1 LPEGTPILLL
11 APLIDARK
19 GEHAHVIEQLRG
31 QGFVRARI
39 DGIVAELETPP
50 KLDPKK
56 KHTIEAVVDR
66 LKVRADV
73 GQRLAESFETALRL
87 SDGVARVAFMDEAR
101 SKKEAAR
108 EELVFSDK
116 FACPICGYSLS
127 ELEPRLFS
135 FN

>member
-1 LPEGTPILLL
+1 
-11 APLIDARK
+11 
-19 GEHAHVIEQLRG
+19 GEHAHVIEKLRG

-66 LKVRADV
+66 LKVRSDV
-73 GQRLAESFETALRL
+73 GQRLAESFENALRL
-87 SDGVARVAFMDEAR
+87 PDGGARVADGVARVSFMDDA
-101 SKKEAAR
+101 KKP
-108 EELVFSDK
+108 ELVFSDK
-116 FACPICGYSLS
+116 FACPICGYSIS

-135 FN
+135 FNNPAGACPPCSGLGR